1 MISLASI
8 ENEDPNRNNAQ
19 VADLD
24 NVIMLSVRETS
35 TQAATLIDRIV

>member
-8 ENEDPNRNNAQ
+8 ENEDPNRPP